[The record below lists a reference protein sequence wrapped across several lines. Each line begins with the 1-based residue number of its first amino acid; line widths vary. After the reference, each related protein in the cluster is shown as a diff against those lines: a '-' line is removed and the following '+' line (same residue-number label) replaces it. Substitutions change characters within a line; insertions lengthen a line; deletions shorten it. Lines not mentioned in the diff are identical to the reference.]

1 MKMESAARSGAEIA
15 GEALNKLG
23 KYSYSNI
30 KKNKETIT
38 SEVNSRKPVNCYNCG
53 NRVSEPIL
61 KHKEQCPA
69 KNVKCHKCGKLN
81 HFAKVC
87 RSPKDI
93 RHVEDITK
101 EQQDD
106 DTNNDGDLYNINLF
120 RIKTTR
126 STVKPRFISQRNVK
140 DFKVQVLI
148 NNNLDTVVA
157 DTGARISVCGTAQ
170 ARKWGML
177 NKLVPSNVKIKPYN
191 SPPIPVYGEVRCAV
205 TFGSTS
211 VPVKWHIISGSCEPI
226 LAGHIA
232 LQLGIIQFNSQPNA
246 FQPILMIDSED
257 KKDLQDCLIKYPRNF
272 TGLGRLKNH
281 QVKLHVD
288 QEIKPVN
295 VPPRSMPYH
304 LKERAQRAIDE
315 MIQQDVIEEHP
326 RDEPAPWIA
335 NAVLAPKPDGSIRVT
350 LDARNVNKGIKS
362 TNLPIPRHEDI
373 KAKLNGC
380 KVFSKMDFKS
390 AFWQIEL
397 EPSSRYLTVFHA
409 NDKLYRYKR
418 LTMGIKPAQGELN
431 IALRPIFAHI
441 PKAHQIHDDLIV
453 ATETEEEMLR

>member
-87 RSPKDI
+87 RSQKDI

-140 DFKVQVLI
+140 DFKVQVVI

-191 SPPIPVYGEVRCAV
+191 SPPIPVYGE
-205 TFGSTS
+205 
-211 VPVKWHIISGSCEPI
+211 
-226 LAGHIA
+226 
-232 LQLGIIQFNSQPNA
+232 
-246 FQPILMIDSED
+246 
-257 KKDLQDCLIKYPRNF
+257 
-272 TGLGRLKNH
+272 
-281 QVKLHVD
+281 
-288 QEIKPVN
+288 
-295 VPPRSMPYH
+295 
-304 LKERAQRAIDE
+304 
-315 MIQQDVIEEHP
+315 
-326 RDEPAPWIA
+326 
-335 NAVLAPKPDGSIRVT
+335 
-350 LDARNVNKGIKS
+350 
-362 TNLPIPRHEDI
+362 
-373 KAKLNGC
+373 
-380 KVFSKMDFKS
+380 
-390 AFWQIEL
+390 
-397 EPSSRYLTVFHA
+397 
-409 NDKLYRYKR
+409 
-418 LTMGIKPAQGELN
+418 
-431 IALRPIFAHI
+431 
-441 PKAHQIHDDLIV
+441 
-453 ATETEEEMLR
+453 